1 MLTSNAMHVLVA
13 GSGWLGTAAARVLL
27 ARGDRVTAVV
37 RTLQHAVRLRQDGIE
52 GLCRDLAVP
61 GATED
66 LPGDLD
72 AILATHAAADTDVE
86 AYRRAYLDVTGELL
100 SLASRAGVPAMVV
113 TSSTGVF
120 GQTDGSTV
128 DETTPVAPGGETAS
142 VLCEAERR
150 VLSAASDRL
159 RICLVRPSGLYGPG
173 RTGLIERV
181 RSGALALGP
190 GDETWMNFCHRDDAV
205 TVLIAALD
213 RGRAG
218 AIYHATDR
226 EPARRKNVIVWIAKR
241 LKMTPPRREQG
252 GDEAGE
258 IRANRRV
265 IGEATRSALGVELVF
280 PNFRKGL
287 ARETVELR
295 T

>member
-1 MLTSNAMHVLVA
+1 MHVLVA
-13 GSGWLGTAAARVLL
+13 GSGWLGTAAARFLL

-37 RTLQHAVRLRQDGIE
+37 RTLQHAVRLRQEGID
-52 GLCRDLAVP
+52 GLCRDLSVP
-61 GATED
+61 GATGD
-66 LPGDLD
+66 LPGDVD
-72 AILATHAAADTDVE
+72 AILATQAAAGTGVD

-100 SLASRAGVPAMVV
+100 SSAMRAGVPVMVV

-120 GQTDGSTV
+120 CQSDGSTV
-128 DETTPVAPGGETAS
+128 DESTPVAPRGETAS
-142 VLCEAERR
+142 VLCEAERL
-150 VLSAASDRL
+150 VLSATSDRL
-159 RICLVRPSGLYGPG
+159 RTCLVRPSGLYGPG

-205 TVLIAALD
+205 AVLVAALD
-213 RGRAG
+213 RGRGG

-226 EPARRKNVIVWIAKR
+226 EPALRKDVILWIAKR
-241 LKMTPPRREQG
+241 LKMTAPRREQVA
-252 GDEAGE
+252 DEPASV
-258 IRANRRV
+258 RANRKV
-265 IGEATRSALGVELVF
+265 LGEASRAELGVQLAF

-287 ARETVELR
+287 APQTVELR